1 MTESETII
9 HKITH
14 HLDFV
19 RTTLRE
25 RIELMKPLAEAGNLH
40 AAGHISGIE
49 TALLYVGIFDTLVPK
64 NEEHAV
70 PPTALP

>member
-1 MTESETII
+1 MTESEAHTLA
-9 HKITH
+9 H